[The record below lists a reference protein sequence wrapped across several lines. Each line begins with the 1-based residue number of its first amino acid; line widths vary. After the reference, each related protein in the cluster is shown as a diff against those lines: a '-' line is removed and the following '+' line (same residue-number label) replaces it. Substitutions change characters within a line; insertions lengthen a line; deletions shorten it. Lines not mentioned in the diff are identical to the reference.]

1 MKKLVAF
8 IRKEIVLCVAI
19 VLAIA
24 GIVACRPNSEHI
36 KNSIDLRVITLL
48 FCLMYVIQGFSAVNI
63 LDKLAGKML
72 SVCKTTRQMVFA
84 LTYLVF
90 FISMIVTND
99 VALITFV
106 PISLIICKK
115 INLQNTNPGLPAKI
129 TVLETIAANLGSC
142 ITPMGNP
149 QNLFLFNFY
158 EMESGEFFETT
169 LKIGIPSFFICGLLA
184 FLITRKGETITAKY
198 EEKSITAHPIKLILL
213 TILLVLSLL
222 SVFRILEYRLLF
234 AIVMII
240 GVMIEPKV
248 FLRVD
253 YALLFTFLGFFLFTG
268 SVSSM
273 EAVSVLF
280 EQLLKTPPATYLAGL
295 TLSQLISNVPA
306 ALLLSGFTENSTEL
320 LAAVNVA
327 GLGTLIAS
335 LASVISYKLFKSFQ
349 EEAAPSP
356 QSYFATFTKW
366 NFMLLPILAIIVYF
380 LL

>member
-1 MKKLVAF
+1 
-8 IRKEIVLCVAI
+8 
-19 VLAIA
+19 
-24 GIVACRPNSEHI
+24 
-36 KNSIDLRVITLL
+36 
-48 FCLMYVIQGFSAVNI
+48 
-63 LDKLAGKML
+63 
-72 SVCKTTRQMVFA
+72 
-84 LTYLVF
+84 
-90 FISMIVTND
+90 
-99 VALITFV
+99 
-106 PISLIICKK
+106 
-115 INLQNTNPGLPAKI
+115 
-129 TVLETIAANLGSC
+129 
-142 ITPMGNP
+142 
-149 QNLFLFNFY
+149 
-158 EMESGEFFETT
+158 
-169 LKIGIPSFFICGLLA
+169 
-184 FLITRKGETITAKY
+184 
-198 EEKSITAHPIKLILL
+198 
-213 TILLVLSLL
+213 
-222 SVFRILEYRLLF
+222 
-234 AIVMII
+234 MII

-306 ALLLSGFTENSTEL
+306 ALLLSSFTENSTEL

-349 EEAAPSP
+349 EEVAPSP
-356 QSYFATFTKW
+356 QSYFTTFTKW